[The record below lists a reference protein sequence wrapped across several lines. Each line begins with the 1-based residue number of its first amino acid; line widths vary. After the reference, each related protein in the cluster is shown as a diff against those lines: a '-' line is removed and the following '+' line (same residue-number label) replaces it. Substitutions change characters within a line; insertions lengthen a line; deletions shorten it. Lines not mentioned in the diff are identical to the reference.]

1 MTTTK
6 KMPPTDAHMAALNE
20 LRAAYAALNAAAWR
34 ELTQQEDDILTVN
47 CDAATAHVAMH
58 EALAAWGNAKQR
70 KIDLL
75 WESCNGR
82 RVTA

>member
-6 KMPPTDAHMAALNE
+6 KMPPTAAHMAALNE
-20 LRAAYAALNAAAWR
+20 LRAACAALNAAAWR

-58 EALAAWGNAKQR
+58 EALAAWKSANQR

-75 WESCNGR
+75 WQACNR
-82 RVTA
+82 R